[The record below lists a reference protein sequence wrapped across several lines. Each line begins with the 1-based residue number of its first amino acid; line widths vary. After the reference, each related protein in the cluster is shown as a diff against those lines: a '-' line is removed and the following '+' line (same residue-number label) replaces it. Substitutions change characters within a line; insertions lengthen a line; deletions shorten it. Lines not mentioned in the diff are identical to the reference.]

1 MALNYPIEEALER
14 IAETVEEFKLDK
26 PANEMSEEEL
36 FAAEYASTK
45 YVEWVDDDDYLQL
58 VPKVKKTGQILYPA

>member
-1 MALNYPIEEALER
+1 MIDYPIEEALER

-26 PANEMSEEEL
+26 PPKEMDEAEL

-45 YVEWVDDDDYLQL
+45 YVEWVDDEEYIQL
-58 VPKVKKTGQILYPA
+58 VPKVKKTGRILYPA

>member
-1 MALNYPIEEALER
+1 MIDYPI
-14 IAETVEEFKLDK
+14 
-26 PANEMSEEEL
+26 EEEL

-45 YVEWVDDDDYLQL
+45 YVEWVDDNDYLQL

>member
-1 MALNYPIEEALER
+1 MIDYPI
-14 IAETVEEFKLDK
+14 
-26 PANEMSEEEL
+26 EEEL